1 MAALSRCTHPFMGN
15 GKQWEQGKMLILTG
29 DPFCA
34 RRLSKAISHRTR
46 NKRASLA
53 NEKGNSPKIPF
64 SSSLIMSL
72 CRVLYFLSLEWPFV
86 EVTLPCIIAFS
97 LESEGV
103 GFCILPGAS
112 ECQSPRSQRD
122 DALRSLIMGDGEC
135 LRTGLLSNIFT
146 FKSNE
151 WAVSRNESGKMLFLV
166 NANLLK
172 SRPPFCYHSYN
183 S

>member
-1 MAALSRCTHPFMGN
+1 MGN

-86 EVTLPCIIAFS
+86 EVTLPLAWNQKELVSASC
-97 LESEGV
+97 LELLNVS
-103 GFCILPGAS
+103 LPGVKGMM
-112 ECQSPRSQRD
+112 P
-122 DALRSLIMGDGEC
+122 
-135 LRTGLLSNIFT
+135 
-146 FKSNE
+146 
-151 WAVSRNESGKMLFLV
+151 
-166 NANLLK
+166 
-172 SRPPFCYHSYN
+172 
-183 S
+183 